1 MEHEYFRERCLT
13 LALNVT
19 SPIVGP
25 NTSQDQKE
33 ARECIW
39 DIYRTERIQWVMPRK
54 CGNGSGHFLMIRL
67 VEVAAHA
74 HRDHGPDHGAVTPWR
89 VDHGAVTPWR
99 VDHGA
104 YSRLMKPNTG
114 TCQSHFD
121 SPCQP
126 ACKLINFRLIAG
138 TQNTSQS
145 APTQLICLKNSQA
158 ILC

>member
-1 MEHEYFRERCLT
+1 MEHEYFREQGIWERCLS
-13 LALNVT
+13 LALYVT
-19 SPIVGP
+19 SPIFGP
-25 NTSQDQKE
+25 NTSQDQRE

-39 DIYRTERIQWVMPRK
+39 DIYRTERIHWVMPRK
-54 CGNGSGHFLMIRL
+54 CGNRSRHFLMIRL

-74 HRDHGPDHGAVTPWR
+74 HRDHGAVTPR
-89 VDHGAVTPWR
+89 R